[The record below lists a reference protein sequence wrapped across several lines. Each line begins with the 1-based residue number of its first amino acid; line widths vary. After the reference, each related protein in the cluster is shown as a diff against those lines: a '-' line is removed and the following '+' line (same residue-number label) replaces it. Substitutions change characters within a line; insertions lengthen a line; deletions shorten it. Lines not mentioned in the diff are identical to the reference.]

1 MERLSTLPDEFS
13 LLREEL
19 GRIPDR
25 RHRRG
30 KVHPLG
36 GGIDADDV
44 GSDVRSTL
52 SERDS
57 QIWRYSPNCTVCVR
71 VEAQSVRCHSVE
83 AAQEGVGVRSA

>member
-30 KVHPLG
+30 TVHPLG
-36 GGIDADDV
+36 GV
-44 GSDVRSTL
+44 LTL
-52 SERDS
+52 TMLALMRQWHVWTER
-57 QIWRYSPNCTVCVR
+57 Q
-71 VEAQSVRCHSVE
+71 
-83 AAQEGVGVRSA
+83 